1 MNCKLI
7 KNLLSHQN
15 QDILEEKDYKFT
27 LNYMRFR
34 TFCKCFFSNFLTF
47 FGLTYSDYTQKP
59 QKLPLGRILR
69 SLIDRRIGYRGNTID
84 INKRLCAG
92 IAHVMGCLRGNIGY
106 FALSDLVAVIFA
118 D

>member
-27 LNYMRFR
+27 FNYMRFR
-34 TFCKCFFSNFLTF
+34 NFYKRFLQNSELFSIF
-47 FGLTYSDYTQKP
+47 YSDYTRKQ
-59 QKLPLGRILR
+59 QKLRFGRILC
-69 SLIDRRIGYRGNTID
+69 SLTARFIIYRGNTID
-84 INKRLCAG
+84 INKRFAAG
-92 IAHVMGCLRGNIGY
+92 IADVMGCLRGNVGN

-118 D
+118 N